1 MVRRISSDKKKLL
14 ILYICFLIVT
24 IVPASAVETSSI
36 IAQKT
41 EDINGNQAS
50 IMEDKAKISEDND
63 AINYHVNI
71 IRDTIDGMNS
81 VKWYQFW
88 KWNFYINEGPQRIQD
103 ESKIVET
110 LSTDLGKISEEINQ
124 TANTTINTGNTSL
137 EIGIDA
143 ANKFIAVNIP
153 DNFYNSGDAKANVY
167 LIATQV
173 SSKFNTNYFV
183 SARGELKKGDLVQ
196 YPTQQ
201 GTYIYLEYIG
211 LNPKGNTVLFLG
223 DSNTAV
229 RLPVSSLNNI
239 KYKIQSATSTETHL
253 RSLNNSKTPKNQ
265 ILNTAKSQ
273 STLDSLVL
281 HYIATIQEDG
291 LKSYNKTGVDE
302 YNNQIND
309 KTDTR
314 TTGSNLMIAGGVI
327 GAVSLGMWTVI
338 HVLIGFSAV
347 CYTLTLVIPAFAEG
361 GVISTAIMGILV
373 IIAGVLAVTSAA
385 LLCTGGGI
393 YAGADSKIDDLN
405 GDKNTFIKGCNA
417 VENELKTYN
426 NGAVNILP
434 VSHNLLVDAEQNSN
448 TTGVLNATDDDGDGL
463 IYSLVGNPSHGKV
476 SVNSN
481 GTYTY
486 TPNTGYYGNDS
497 FSYNANDGYGNSNV
511 ATVHVIVHPFNHP
524 PISANMVFDI
534 ETNTTLSAQLKATD
548 QDGDIVTY
556 ILNNGT
562 YHGNITINSDGTFT
576 YTPLDG
582 FIGNDTFTYVAK
594 DWKEKGNIA
603 TVHVN
608 VHPVNHLPVT
618 EDMNLRVAKN
628 ENITCKLLATDTD
641 GDNLL
646 YKLVGKPSKGTINL
660 NSDGTFTYIPKKNFV
675 GKDLF
680 TFKANDWQG
689 ESGLG
694 TVNMEVYEFNHP
706 PVANNMAIN
715 MVKNRIFQG
724 LFNATDRDDDKLTY
738 QIRNNP
744 KHGTVKIRL
753 GKFVYTPING
763 FVGHDSFTYQA
774 YDGKNQ
780 SNIATV
786 KITVSNIIPNIK
798 KYQTTLKNQNTE
810 NNLQKNMIKQQK
822 LQKTEPNTSGLIQP
836 VEPSDKTQM
845 PKIPEIHNLLQNLS
859 VNTILT
865 FIYNALNSLNQL
877 INQITTKLIWEL

>member
-1 MVRRISSDKKKLL
+1 MLE
-14 ILYICFLIVT
+14 
-24 IVPASAVETSSI
+24 PAGAVETSSI
-36 IAQKT
+36 ISQNTDDINVTQANILEDNQKIS
-41 EDINGNQAS
+41 DING
-50 IMEDKAKISEDND
+50 E
-63 AINYHVNI
+63 INYHSNI
-71 IRDTIDGMNS
+71 IKDTIDGMNS

-103 ESKIVET
+103 ESKIIES
-110 LSTDLGKISEEINQ
+110 LSDKVNQ
-124 TANTTINTGNTSL
+124 TATDVSQKAQDINGTGNKSLEMGLEAANKLTEPNTINNPYNTGNS
-137 EIGIDA
+137 
-143 ANKFIAVNIP
+143 
-153 DNFYNSGDAKANVY
+153 KANADLIAGQLSSRFQTKYTAISADTLNNGDIIQYPLSHSNYVY
-167 LIATQV
+167 L
-173 SSKFNTNYFV
+173 
-183 SARGELKKGDLVQ
+183 Q
-196 YPTQQ
+196 YV
-201 GTYIYLEYIG
+201 G
-211 LNPKGNTVLFLG
+211 LNPKGDKALFLG
-223 DSNTAV
+223 DSNTAI
-229 RLPVSSLNNI
+229 RLPVTVLKNI
-239 KYKIQSATSTETHL
+239 QYKIVPKTAATTNS
-253 RSLNNSKTPKNQ
+253 SNSKHSVKKIISTVQNSF
-265 ILNTAKSQ
+265 TSQ
-273 STLDSLVL
+273 LTSYV
-281 HYIATIQEDG
+281 ATIQKNGLED
-291 LKSYNKTGVDE
+291 YNKTGVNDFNSKIDE
-302 YNNQIND
+302 KKETKN
-309 KTDTR
+309 
-314 TTGSNLMIAGGVI
+314 TGSNLMIAGGVI
-327 GAVSLGMWTVI
+327 GGVAIGLTITMHFLTDLSIVIGGMGTIFPPLLACEVPVVAGVTVI
-338 HVLIGFSAV
+338 AWLVVVLG
-347 CYTLTLVIPAFAEG
+347 
-361 GVISTAIMGILV
+361 
-373 IIAGVLAVTSAA
+373 VTSVA
-385 LLCTGGGI
+385 LLCIGGGI
-393 YAGADSKIDDLN
+393 YATANNDIDDLSR
-405 GDKNTFIKGCNA
+405 DKNSFLDRANA
-417 VENELKTYN
+417 LGNDLNTYN
-426 NGAVNILP
+426 YGAVNVLP
-434 VSHNLLVDAEQNSN
+434 VSNNLFVDAEQNSN
-448 TTGVLNATDDDGDGL
+448 TMGVLNATDDDGDGL

-476 SVNSN
+476 MVNSN

-497 FSYNANDGYGNSNV
+497 FSYIANDGYGNSNV
-511 ATVHVIVHPFNHP
+511 ATVNIMVHPFNHAP
-524 PISANMVFDI
+524 VSADMVFDI

-646 YKLVGKPSKGTINL
+646 FKLIGKPSKGTINL